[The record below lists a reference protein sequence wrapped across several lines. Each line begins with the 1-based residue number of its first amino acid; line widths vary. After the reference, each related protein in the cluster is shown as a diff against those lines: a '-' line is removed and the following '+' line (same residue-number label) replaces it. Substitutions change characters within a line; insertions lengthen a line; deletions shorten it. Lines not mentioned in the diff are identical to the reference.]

1 MTENKNICY
10 HFLLN
15 IPLKYFVLYI
25 SSVTKFHLFAG
36 AVLVSI
42 HCLSKQLHE
51 GTSRLMFRNWN
62 SCSKKRFLYFRFWN
76 SIWNESFI
84 STIKCSKNTAFFQ
97 TTKNIFY

>member
-1 MTENKNICY
+1 MNDGKLKLFY

-36 AVLVSI
+36 EVLVLV

-51 GTSRLMFRNWN
+51 GYCSRMMCMN
-62 SCSKKRFLYFRFWN
+62 
-76 SIWNESFI
+76 
-84 STIKCSKNTAFFQ
+84 
-97 TTKNIFY
+97 